1 LFFKDPD
8 DYEVEIAFWRWILD
22 AHKNDGK
29 RYIIQSD
36 ELLSAF
42 PELEASFRR
51 SNTVVRR
58 GLQSTGVQLFIL
70 FSRCQC
76 RLWWIWICPQNR
88 RHL

>member
-8 DYEVEIAFWRWILD
+8 DYEVEIAFWRWIVD

-51 SNTVVRR
+51 SNTVVCPGASKHRR
-58 GLQSTGVQLFIL
+58 ATLYPF
-70 FSRCQC
+70 
-76 RLWWIWICPQNR
+76 
-88 RHL
+88 